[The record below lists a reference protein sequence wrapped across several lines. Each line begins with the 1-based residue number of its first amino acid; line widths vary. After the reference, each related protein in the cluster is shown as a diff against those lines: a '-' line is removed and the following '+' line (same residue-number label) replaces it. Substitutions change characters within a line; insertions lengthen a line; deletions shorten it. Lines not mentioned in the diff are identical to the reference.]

1 MQLGIFKEETSVNS
15 GVSKLAIGVSLYSPC
30 DIPSLLGLPLLSPCD
45 SWRGLQTIMFKWF
58 CLTLDQTIAHMNK
71 KAGLQLMYF
80 LLRWLY
86 MVIVLSVCIA
96 HNLHL

>member
-45 SWRGLQTIMFKWF
+45 SWRGLQTIMFK
-58 CLTLDQTIAHMNK
+58 
-71 KAGLQLMYF
+71 
-80 LLRWLY
+80 
-86 MVIVLSVCIA
+86 
-96 HNLHL
+96 